1 MKFVN
6 ICPICGVH
14 SFFSPFSL
22 ELHKNI
28 CSQIL
33 LHESLTYQ
41 KLALLTEKVPKYE
54 HTAELEEKVE
64 LKISSEIEKIEE
76 IGTETEISSAIS
88 EPSGTNSIFSQGPS
102 FPSIE
107 VAPFSKKTTCRIC
120 NKKFRNKFQL
130 ECHVKQVRNSYN
142 NEI

>member
-1 MKFVN
+1 M
-6 ICPICGVH
+6 
-14 SFFSPFSL
+14 
-22 ELHKNI
+22 
-28 CSQIL
+28 
-33 LHESLTYQ
+33 
-41 KLALLTEKVPKYE
+41 PKYE

-76 IGTETEISSAIS
+76 NGTETEISSAIS

-107 VAPFSKKTTCRIC
+107 VAPFTKKTTCRIC

-130 ECHVKQVRNSYN
+130 ECHVKQVKNSYKN
-142 NEI
+142 VIYVSWNKVKIIFRATIHRKTHDLTNVPFVLPVSKCPALS